1 MRLTLKA
8 VAAVVICAL
17 VSSCVTISNPVT
29 ATTNPLGS
37 KCSVAT
43 STIYFFGIVTK
54 QITKVYGE

>member
-1 MRLTLKA
+1 MKLTLKA

-29 ATTNPLGS
+29 AKTNPLGS
-37 KCSVAT
+37 KCSVAK

>member
-37 KCSVAT
+37 KCSVSK